1 MVVICRLPLR
11 KVNFFCHKG
20 IGFDGITFGFA
31 SVLNSQVLAFL
42 ERLYVLKTYYMS
54 SLESDAVLVVH
65 APKGTKFYYLSPSFF
80 FFFFSLKPFIFFMFY
95 THFFCGNDP

>member
-1 MVVICRLPLR
+1 MCLEVGVTFVRRLPLR

-65 APKGTKFYYLSPSFF
+65 APKGFFATK
-80 FFFFSLKPFIFFMFY
+80 
-95 THFFCGNDP
+95 